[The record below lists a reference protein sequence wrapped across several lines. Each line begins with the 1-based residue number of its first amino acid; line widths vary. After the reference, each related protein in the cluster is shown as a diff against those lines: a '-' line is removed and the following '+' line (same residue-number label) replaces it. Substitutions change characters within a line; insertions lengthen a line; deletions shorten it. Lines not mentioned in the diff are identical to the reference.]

1 MVLPEN
7 AVTTLRVLT
16 RKSRLGF
23 GKHADKTVADILIC
37 QPTYI
42 PWAYYRLPAISFSD
56 DILDEADI
64 IRIQKPGTDEETYRR
79 YLRDRSARYTQDER
93 NHYFWKK
100 QRTAKKV
107 AGARLI
113 RSIRLES
120 YSKAELQ
127 SINHGHVKC
136 YE

>member
-1 MVLPEN
+1 MALPEGS
-7 AVTTLRVLT
+7 VPTLRVLT

-37 QPTYI
+37 NPTYI
-42 PWAYYRLPAISFSD
+42 PWAYYSLPAISFSD
-56 DILDEADI
+56 DILDEAGI
-64 IRIQKPGTDEETYRR
+64 TRITKPGTDEDAYRR
-79 YLRDRSARYTQDER
+79 YQQDRSARYSQDER

-100 QRTAKKV
+100 QRIKKKV
-107 AGARLI
+107 AGARLA

-127 SINHGHVKC
+127 SINHGHK
-136 YE
+136 